1 MYVCLKQQLIQQFY
15 SKRYAERT
23 ENICSHKS
31 LYTNV
36 QSNVILS
43 SEKNPNVQQLKY
55 GKTEHGI
62 YISVQWNTM
71 QPRRGMKFR
80 HVTTW
85 RNFENITLSGKS
97 QSQRVSCCVIL
108 FIWNVQKRQV
118 QKIGDRWVRPEAKG
132 WNRKW
137 LLMGMWSSFG
147 VLKMFRN

>member
-62 YISVQWNTM
+62 YINAMKHYAATKRNEVQTCYD
-71 QPRRGMKFR
+71 MK
-80 HVTTW
+80 
-85 RNFENITLSGKS
+85 EL
-97 QSQRVSCCVIL
+97 
-108 FIWNVQKRQV
+108 
-118 QKIGDRWVRPEAKG
+118 
-132 WNRKW
+132 
-137 LLMGMWSSFG
+137 
-147 VLKMFRN
+147 

>member
-1 MYVCLKQQLIQQFY
+1 MLRELKTYVHTKVCTQMFRATLFLAVRRTQMSNNWSMEKQ
-15 SKRYAERT
+15 
-23 ENICSHKS
+23 NM
-31 LYTNV
+31 V
-36 QSNVILS
+36 
-43 SEKNPNVQQLKY
+43 
-55 GKTEHGI
+55 
-62 YISVQWNTM
+62 YISMQWNTM